1 MKNKKFLV
9 IAIIIIIIGAIGYG
23 VFKVYSSYLFNK
35 DGTIVDG
42 HKLLI
47 ERIQK
52 IENEEDR
59 REIIEECLERN
70 FITQEDANGLY

>member
-1 MKNKKFLV
+1 MKNKKILV

-23 VFKVYSSYLFNK
+23 VFKVYSSYLFDK
-35 DGTIVDG
+35 DGAIIDG
-42 HKLLI
+42 HQKLI
-47 ERIQK
+47 ERIQE
-52 IENEEDR
+52 IENVEER